1 MTNPLSTLGARVTAL
16 ILASVLAT
24 ATVGSIAAVLLV
36 QRANDA
42 AAARSLAAMADVAQS
57 LASVA
62 GSAEI
67 GQQRARRA
75 LTGVQ
80 VQVAVVRSD
89 TARGTG
95 VTGDPLPRR
104 LLTPSALLAFLAGQ
118 GGSARVPD

>member
-89 TARGTG
+89 TARGM
-95 VTGDPLPRR
+95 VVAGDL
-104 LLTPSALLAFLAGQ
+104 
-118 GGSARVPD
+118 